1 MAGINK
7 QKDEYTKRADAVAD
21 VVTRNMTTDPNATIN
36 ATKKIGASLQNP
48 LGGIGGKVL
57 NTIASNVSLEKPLGG
72 LGEKAMGEL
81 FPYGLEG
88 SIPQR
93 ERAVKEGLTAEG
105 QPMGPDMQERL
116 RTGVG
121 PDVTKKTIA
130 EESAAAVPVAAIPSV
145 EAPVP
150 VGGTGPWSQGK
161 RNEYLGLNEGKI
173 VKGGGPG
180 GTDLL
185 TNRDQPFTQP
195 KELPQEAYG
204 VGGSKEKE
212 AMVQE
217 LKNNPFGSVAKMNLA
232 AKAMGIGEGITPTEQ
247 KRLDLEEKRIQ
258 QQADQFAKTHDM
270 TQRHNQ
276 EQIAMQ
282 MGGFTETEVPDPAG
296 TGTIKQRTPNPE
308 FFMEAFDEQGNF
320 SLQNAV
326 KSVEESKTLQ
336 NAKAVLAAKGNDPSV
351 AKDLK
356 ERLSKRGIS
365 ESKIKS
371 IVGI

>member
-276 EQIAMQ
+276 EQIAIQ

-308 FFMEAFDEQGNF
+308 FFMEAFDDKGNF

-326 KSVEESKTLQ
+326 KSVEDSKTLQ
-336 NAKAVLAAKGNDPSV
+336 NAATKLKESNNDPSV
-351 AKDLK
+351 AKALK
-356 ERLSKRGIS
+356 ERLMKRGIS